1 MNTIVDAI
9 HEAKALAFKEGIEAN
24 AVVINDKFKK
34 VPPFCWGVGGINEYI
49 TQPMI
54 CGMEAHFSPDMPEGY
69 GFAVF
74 ERVKPTV
81 EEKEVI
87 LCAKCKCFMEFRDSV
102 KEEEGADGTC
112 YRLVMHCFDHDFALV
127 NATDYCSW
135 GVKRNE
141 ND

>member
-1 MNTIVDAI
+1 MKYHSDEQIVSYI
-9 HEAKALAFKEGIEAN
+9 KSLEVVVGCTGVGVMSNGIER
-24 AVVINDKFKK
+24 
-34 VPPFCWGVGGINEYI
+34 
-49 TQPMI
+49 
-54 CGMEAHFSPDMPEGY
+54 MEESLLRCKD
-69 GFAVF
+69 
-74 ERVKPTV
+74 
-81 EEKEVI
+81 
-87 LCAKCKCFMEFRDSV
+87 CKCFMEFRDSV